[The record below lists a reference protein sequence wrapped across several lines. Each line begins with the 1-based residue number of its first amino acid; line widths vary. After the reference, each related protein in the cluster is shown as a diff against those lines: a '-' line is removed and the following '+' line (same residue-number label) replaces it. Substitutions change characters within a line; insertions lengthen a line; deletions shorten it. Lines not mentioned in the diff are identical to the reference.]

1 MVRELVLCIVSV
13 NLKHT
18 KHFEICI
25 QHWLSVQRD
34 QRYDNTECLHYP
46 YIIEITLEIVEIMT
60 KTLNFNVSINTFH
73 STTRHEP
80 DLT

>member
-1 MVRELVLCIVSV
+1 MLIELVLCIVSV

-25 QHWLSVQRD
+25 KHWLSVQRD

-46 YIIEITLEIVEIMT
+46 YIIEIILEIIEIVEIIKIMT
-60 KTLNFNVSINTFH
+60 KTLNFNVSTNTFH
-73 STTRHEP
+73 ST
-80 DLT
+80 